1 MLTLNSE
8 NAGTESNM
16 KTYLVKIPEV
26 HKSIWRVEAESVE
39 EAKEAALNGEGDMIE
54 MTYSHTDLDSND
66 MEVEEEVAEG

>member
-1 MLTLNSE
+1 
-8 NAGTESNM
+8 M

-66 MEVEEEVAEG
+66 MEVEE